1 MPGDGNPEHRCGR
14 LPCEFDL
21 QQVRQYAALGLS
33 VATAAPLLGCS
44 RRTLLS
50 RLKDTPAI
58 RQAWDQGLA
67 EAVARC
73 AAKLAERV
81 AAGDMR
87 AISYFLSRKGGF
99 AAPRGGVTVEVRA
112 SNATER

>member
-1 MPGDGNPEHRCGR
+1 M
-14 LPCEFDL
+14 
-21 QQVRQYAALGLS
+21 
-33 VATAAPLLGCS
+33 
-44 RRTLLS
+44 
-50 RLKDTPAI
+50 